1 MNKKYFDKNGT
12 KIIEGMTLIHEDG
25 DKELVYK
32 SDDGDLGFNAS
43 NESNTDIINSFK
55 REIYPLYQFN
65 LKEWRILE

>member
-1 MNKKYFDKNGT
+1 MNKKYFDKNGI
-12 KIIEGMTLIHEDG
+12 KIIEGMILIHEDG

-43 NESNTDIINSFK
+43 NENNIDVINSFK

-65 LKEWRILE
+65 LKEWRISE